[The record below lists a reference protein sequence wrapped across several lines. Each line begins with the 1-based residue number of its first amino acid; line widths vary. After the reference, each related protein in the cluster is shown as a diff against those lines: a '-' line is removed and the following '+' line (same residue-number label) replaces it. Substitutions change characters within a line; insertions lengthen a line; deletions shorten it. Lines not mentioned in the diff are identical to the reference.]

1 MWLKNMMISLGN
13 FRINYIIPGL
23 DQTTDTETV
32 LLFWVISQIDTNAA
46 YKQKTQGTKP
56 KWKHSKGS
64 FSDKSMIRKKMLLIN
79 PALVYF
85 HFFKVEKRNLTI
97 LSLQSQLDT
106 TMHTA
111 AEDFVHWHIKE
122 YLCVKYLFFTNGE
135 LVHTVSIIDMTYILS
150 PS

>member
-1 MWLKNMMISLGN
+1 MMISLGN
-13 FRINYIIPGL
+13 FRINYIPGL

-79 PALVYF
+79 TALVYF
-85 HFFKVEKRNLTI
+85 
-97 LSLQSQLDT
+97 SLLQGGKKKSD
-106 TMHTA
+106 
-111 AEDFVHWHIKE
+111 
-122 YLCVKYLFFTNGE
+122 NS
-135 LVHTVSIIDMTYILS
+135 VSSKSIRHHHAYGGRGFCTLAY
-150 PS
+150 